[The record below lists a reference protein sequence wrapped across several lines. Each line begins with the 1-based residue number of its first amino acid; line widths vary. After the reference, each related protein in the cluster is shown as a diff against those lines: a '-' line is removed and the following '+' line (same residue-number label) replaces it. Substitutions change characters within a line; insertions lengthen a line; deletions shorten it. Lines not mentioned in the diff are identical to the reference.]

1 MPTVLSVSSLIL
13 YTASHVFSH
22 PRYTPRN
29 SFIRYFSSE
38 RLRRST
44 FQENLGNT
52 REEAERLRSILKSM
66 KTVMCEAMTSVRQEL
81 TVLKNQSGEDKSNF
95 TEMIER
101 VREALS
107 LYSSECDRRLREREQ
122 ELTVDHELEMADV
135 KKLIQSREEEICTLK
150 RNLLEKETELSEHE
164 RLVSTMRQKLESE
177 QTEMRNLQT
186 HLHQQLKEA
195 LEQAQE
201 AKEASEKVNDER
213 FAEIAPL
220 TNLVTQCQ
228 DRIREL
234 EENLNTARNDQERM
248 VKKATDTLHME
259 YKKELET
266 IKNRF
271 KQITASSMEGGPS
284 DPNFEKIQVS

>member
-1 MPTVLSVSSLIL
+1 
-13 YTASHVFSH
+13 
-22 PRYTPRN
+22 
-29 SFIRYFSSE
+29 
-38 RLRRST
+38 
-44 FQENLGNT
+44 
-52 REEAERLRSILKSM
+52 M

-122 ELTVDHELEMADV
+122 ELTVDHELETADV

-201 AKEASEKVNDER
+201 AKEASAKKVNDER
-213 FAEIAPL
+213 FVEIAPL

-228 DRIREL
+228 ERIREL

-248 VKKATDTLHME
+248 VKEATDTLQME

-266 IKNRF
+266 IMNRF
-271 KQITASSMEGGPS
+271 KQISAPSVERSPS
-284 DPNFEKIQVS
+284 DSSFEKIEVSS